1 MKKIYWLFLLS
12 LMFLSAC
19 GNSLSSE
26 DFDDLG
32 KGMTSEEVKE
42 VLGNP
47 KKTYKKQTEVSELID
62 ETVSTYSQLLAMTDE
77 DEFPNEYKKIYDR
90 AIEFA
95 QVKVLLEENK
105 AITAFTYEYTY
116 KDSDDK
122 NQKDEKELYFYNDGL
137 IAY

>member
-42 VLGNP
+42 VLGTP
-47 KKTYKKQTEVSELID
+47 KKTY
-62 ETVSTYSQLLAMTDE
+62 
-77 DEFPNEYKKIYDR
+77 
-90 AIEFA
+90 
-95 QVKVLLEENK
+95 
-105 AITAFTYEYTY
+105 
-116 KDSDDK
+116 
-122 NQKDEKELYFYNDGL
+122 
-137 IAY
+137 